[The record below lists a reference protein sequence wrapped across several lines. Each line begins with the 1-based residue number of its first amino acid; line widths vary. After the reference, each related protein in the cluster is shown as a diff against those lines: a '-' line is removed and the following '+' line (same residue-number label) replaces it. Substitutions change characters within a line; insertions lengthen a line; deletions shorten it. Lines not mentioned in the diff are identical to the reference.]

1 MMKWC
6 VLAMALGLQLLAA
19 GCALAPERIAERSE
33 VEGLLAN
40 YRRLTSA
47 APDVQRREFLEAL
60 SENERSPD
68 DGTRLRLALT
78 YVLPGVPWRDDV
90 RVQQLLAAIEAPSG
104 DQVSPRRD
112 LALLIEKMLQS
123 RRDDLKKCE
132 QKTEA
137 LREDR
142 RKLELRLDSS
152 REECKKAEVLQQKLD
167 ELRDIDRDLR
177 KRRPVRQTKP

>member
-1 MMKWC
+1 MMKRC
-6 VLAMALGLQLLAA
+6 ILLLALGLQLLSG
-19 GCALAPERIAERSE
+19 GCALAPERLAERSE

-47 APDVQRREFLEAL
+47 APDVQRKEFLEAL

-78 YVLPGVPWRDDV
+78 YVLPGVPWRDDS
-90 RVQQLLAAIEAPSG
+90 RVQQLLAAIETPSG

-112 LALLIEKMLQS
+112 LALLIEKMLQF
-123 RRDDLKKCE
+123 RRDDLRKCE
-132 QKTEA
+132 QRAEA
-137 LREDR
+137 LREER
-142 RKLELRLDSS
+142 RKLEQRLDAS
-152 REECKKAEVLQQKLD
+152 REDCKKAEVLQQKLD

-177 KRRPVRQTKP
+177 KRRPARQTKP